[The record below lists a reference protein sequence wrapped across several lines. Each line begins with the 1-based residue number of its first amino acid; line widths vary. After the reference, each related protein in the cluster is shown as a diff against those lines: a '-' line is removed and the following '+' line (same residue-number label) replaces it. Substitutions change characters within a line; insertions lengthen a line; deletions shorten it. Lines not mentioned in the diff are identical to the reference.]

1 MNRTHFLYRIDMWTI
16 DGEQAIEYLA
26 GIEDAQLDGNLS
38 GCGRAMARNGHHREA
53 GRGGD
58 RGESADPNG
67 LLSLTTRTAFQVFG
81 QDAELFC
88 QLNQRHFRVD
98 FLCLAREY

>member
-1 MNRTHFLYRIDMWTI
+1 LYRIDMWTI

-26 GIEDAQLDGNLS
+26 GIEDAQL
-38 GCGRAMARNGHHREA
+38 AMATYRAAVERWPGTAITVRQGA
-53 GRGGD
+53 GGD

-67 LLSLTTRTAFQVFG
+67 LLSLTTRTAVQVFG